1 MAKASSQLGA
11 LVPKSDNFYLVA
23 ACVVPNGEGMLPTGG
38 PQARILQMA
47 EMASIAI
54 GEGGG
59 KTSAQVQLVASSDE
73 MGEKLV
79 KILNGVG
86 AMLSLTETSDKQL
99 AEFLQSVKVTQNAK
113 TVTLTL
119 AYPTEGIVR
128 MVHSVEAMHNPAPR
142 PSRNDNRRQ
151 QPENNGKVLAEWV
164 ADQQIGQPTPTA
176 EALVTRTIENVALK
190 NGAIITLAGRREDGE
205 NARLDCVDIAP
216 AGGGA
221 PLHFE
226 AENMK
231 LARYS
236 LEKLPFASGGR
247 DIMLSADTGTARF
260 EFPGV
265 DGTYT
270 IEVHY
275 VDESDGKSTFT
286 VSAKDPAPPAGPE

>member
-1 MAKASSQLGA
+1 
-11 LVPKSDNFYLVA
+11 
-23 ACVVPNGEGMLPTGG
+23 
-38 PQARILQMA
+38 
-47 EMASIAI
+47 
-54 GEGGG
+54 
-59 KTSAQVQLVASSDE
+59 
-73 MGEKLV
+73 
-79 KILNGVG
+79 
-86 AMLSLTETSDKQL
+86 MLSLTETSDKQL

-113 TVTLTL
+113 TVTLAL

-128 MVHSVEAMHNPAPR
+128 MVHSVEAMHNPGPR
-142 PSRNDNRRQ
+142 PSRNDNRRP
-151 QPENNGKVLAEWV
+151 PENNGRVLAEWV

-205 NARLDCVDIAP
+205 NARFDCVDIAA

-236 LEKLPFASGGR
+236 VEKLPFASGGR
-247 DIMLSADTGTARF
+247 DIMLSSDTGTARF

-270 IEVHY
+270 IEVRY